1 MRRNQLEIEPASA
14 KAMNP
19 HASNERQSRARFK
32 IDRDTV
38 LRINRSPSRRHR
50 SLCDTEWPPKEEER
64 PHVNTNTQRF
74 DARKITRNQV
84 AGIRGFFDNYETTMD
99 EWRARDRNMT
109 LAGSSASAENLRTLN
124 GHATQSPIPRI
135 IVDAVDDENQ
145 SQFQQILSTSTP
157 NLSLLPSSPT
167 CRLLSLF
174 KPLRSDFH
182 MPSAVQNEPCAL
194 EGARQRFNELHDKS
208 CSEGESNIHDASQHD
223 VNGSKEDVNVVET
236 PIISQCNISDVRI
249 ASVANEA
256 TSCESDVKCDKSL
269 DWTDALRKM
278 EQHLSHL
285 HRNHSHTW
293 SAPIKNDTSDCLSF
307 VKTTL
312 DNDKNSKA
320 IKTEPQEITLQWS
333 RNDNTHSDDDFQ
345 TRAQA
350 RQAIEQHHQSTTSDD
365 IARAPSPTTTDKVSA
380 NFHNEKVKSISSSTQ
395 SINETPTD
403 PMTNSCRFERNLNL
417 DLFFDREMSIWLSDR
432 RHHRLAVGEHNNDE
446 IDGKMADNVA
456 HVPADDE
463 MRVEC
468 AAVDS
473 SKSEDDDEFD
483 DVETKLSHVDSFC
496 STIVESDYVKSDN
509 SSRTNSA
516 IDRKLIDNSSGH
528 RGEYQRSC
536 RCGRGDD
543 ASTTPAPNDNAISS
557 RQTFTD
563 GEFIY
568 GPYNF
573 DLFTNHFYQAYD
585 DDDESEMAVASRCR
599 QHRSSCELLK
609 NHDELDNSN
618 KNSVEGR
625 PEVSFVRAVD
635 IDDHKSHSM
644 HAATEMC
651 GETTAQWKG
660 SQQNA
665 DAADDDDV
673 EIEISVTNCTHDD
686 GPQHYYHSHD
696 SDRAKHFNYD
706 DDLLRQGDCEW
717 STNGFSRRK
726 VHTAPA
732 KASIN
737 ASQLARRRLDVPLMF
752 GLKNLQLRLKMLTP
766 GMSRLVNNSRQFNYE
781 RDDVVDENE
790 FSCSNDDAIR
800 QNGQKMKISSSNN
813 QRQQQCRP
821 TTNFNVKHST
831 DDDVENEI
839 RIDPLRTP
847 NDIIGDNSS
856 VKLTKFRCCCY
867 CECCW

>member
-38 LRINRSPSRRHR
+38 LRINRCPSRRHR

-174 KPLRSDFH
+174 KPLQSDFH
-182 MPSAVQNEPCAL
+182 MPSAMQNEPCAL
-194 EGARQRFNELHDKS
+194 EGARQRFDKS
-208 CSEGESNIHDASQHD
+208 HNKPCEPGISKVDDAGRQDADGD
-223 VNGSKEDVNVVET
+223 VNFESQT
-236 PIISQCNISDVRI
+236 ISQSNNSDFPYEI
-249 ASVANEA
+249 EINEA
-256 TSCESDVKCDKSL
+256 TSCSDDFKRGSL
-269 DWTDALRKM
+269 CLSDALKRM
-278 EQHLSHL
+278 EQHLSNL
-285 HRNHSHTW
+285 HRNPSHHTW
-293 SAPIKNDTSDCLSF
+293 SAPIIETETNISRSHVTTCDNNENNN
-307 VKTTL
+307 TL
-312 DNDKNSKA
+312 DNSTA
-320 IKTEPQEITLQWS
+320 IKAESGYHE
-333 RNDNTHSDDDFQ
+333 DDFQ
-345 TRAQA
+345 ALTEA
-350 RQAIEQHHQSTTSDD
+350 RTMTSDD
-365 IARAPSPTTTDKVSA
+365 IARAPPPTTTDKVSA
-380 NFHNEKVKSISSSTQ
+380 NFHNEKAKSISSSTQ

-432 RHHRLAVGEHNNDE
+432 RHHRLAVGEHNDDE

-463 MRVEC
+463 MRVES
-468 AAVDS
+468 AVDS

-585 DDDESEMAVASRCR
+585 DDDESEMAVASGCR

-609 NHDELDNSN
+609 NHNELDNSN

-696 SDRAKHFNYD
+696 SDGAKHFNYD

-737 ASQLARRRLDVPLMF
+737 ASQLARRRVDVPLMF

-821 TTNFNVKHST
+821 ATNFNVKDST

-847 NDIIGDNSS
+847 NDIIGDNSL